1 MQGQNWGLQLEFTWD
16 FQHHTDR
23 KSATGGVVMVAG
35 IAVGWICKTQNCVAL
50 STMEAK
56 FVTASQTTAE
66 MLGII
71 ELL

>member
-1 MQGQNWGLQLEFTWD
+1 
-16 FQHHTDR
+16 
-23 KSATGGVVMVAG
+23 MVAG